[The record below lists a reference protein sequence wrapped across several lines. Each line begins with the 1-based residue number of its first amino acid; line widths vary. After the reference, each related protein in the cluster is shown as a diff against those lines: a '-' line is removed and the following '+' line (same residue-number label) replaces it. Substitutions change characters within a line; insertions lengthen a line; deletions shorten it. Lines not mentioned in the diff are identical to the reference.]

1 MLVGL
6 FWFPSSRYKRKT
18 ARAVGLEGSGRR
30 AGIFHFTGHIRRSAA
45 QLTKSVFIL
54 NASLMLGESKTGFV
68 VSNLVQA
75 PQRVIT
81 LSSFAALRGEV
92 RSPGTQA
99 KQVGGLSVMHKGR
112 RDPEH
117 HFSL

>member
-1 MLVGL
+1 
-6 FWFPSSRYKRKT
+6 
-18 ARAVGLEGSGRR
+18 
-30 AGIFHFTGHIRRSAA
+30 
-45 QLTKSVFIL
+45 
-54 NASLMLGESKTGFV
+54 MLGESKTGFV

>member
-1 MLVGL
+1 MIFFCWLDFSGFL
-6 FWFPSSRYKRKT
+6 PADIKRKT

-30 AGIFHFTGHIRRSAA
+30 AGIFHFTGHIQRSAA

-68 VSNLVQA
+68 VSDLVQA

-81 LSSFAALRGEV
+81 LPSFAA
-92 RSPGTQA
+92 
-99 KQVGGLSVMHKGR
+99 
-112 RDPEH
+112 
-117 HFSL
+117 